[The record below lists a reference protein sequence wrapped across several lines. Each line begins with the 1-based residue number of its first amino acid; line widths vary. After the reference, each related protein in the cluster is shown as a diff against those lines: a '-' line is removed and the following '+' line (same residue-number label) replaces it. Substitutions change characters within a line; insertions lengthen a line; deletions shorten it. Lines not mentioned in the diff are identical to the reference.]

1 MLEYQAE
8 AEKLEEE
15 TVARHQAQM
24 EEFEKQ
30 VEESISYKQKQSS
43 EAINLKKIEENLAK
57 QQSYV
62 EAHRV
67 QKQLQELEKAE
78 YQKWMVSRNNKI
90 RNLLNQLKT
99 KQENE
104 AGALRQRI
112 QQGFEE
118 QKKTRQAE
126 YEKYIC

>member
-15 TVARHQAQM
+15 TVGRHQAQM

-112 QQGFEE
+112 EQGFEE

-126 YEKYIC
+126 YEKYAC

>member
-112 QQGFEE
+112 EQGFEE